1 MAGALTSWDDGRLR
15 GNETMAKGA
24 TLRER
29 VDGLDVKVDSLAA
42 RVDGLDVKFDAL
54 STRLDHQF
62 ARIDRRFERMD
73 ERFEKID
80 ERFARMDERFEKIDE
95 RFAKIDERFEKIDER
110 FAKIDEQFSDVS
122 EQFAEQRRYTEFAYE
137 RLIQRM
143 DAGFASVRA
152 EMVTKSEF
160 QQLDRKVDRIIEH
173 LLPVKPER
181 EARERS

>member
-1 MAGALTSWDDGRLR
+1 VTVTRPFATGSER
-15 GNETMAKGA
+15 MAKGA

-62 ARIDRRFERMD
+62 GRIDKRFERMDERFERMD
-73 ERFEKID
+73 ERFEKMD
-80 ERFARMDERFEKIDE
+80 DRFA
-95 RFAKIDERFEKIDER
+95 KIDER

-160 QQLDRKVDRIIEH
+160 HQLDRKVDRIIEH
-173 LLPVKPER
+173 LQPVKPER
-181 EARERS
+181 EARKRP